1 MVFQKLELLR
11 GEPRQTIGGKP
22 RQESVPKI
30 ETHLLCCPSLEPAGT
45 RDNKVGEYKI

>member
-22 RQESVPKI
+22 RQESVPKF
-30 ETHLLCCPSLEPAGT
+30 ETTLALLSWLRT
-45 RDNKVGEYKI
+45 SRDTGQ